1 VEESGKVIVLPF
13 VRSTKIENAVN
24 TLNVAVKHAETEVRE
39 DNIYNGYMNVT
50 NKLNN
55 LISNIHGESQ
65 LIELLAQNEKKSD
78 NTYLIKI
85 IDSIKQNCLK
95 LTKSLNY
102 IIELQKIKEKQFY
115 LCFGNANIVEIIDNI
130 VINTS
135 KIIKDKKIIFDTNV
149 EEKFM
154 SCDADEFQ
162 KAILIILSNA
172 IKFSTDKEV
181 LVNLNFCEN
190 IINITISFN
199 TKNNEILNAFIDKV
213 DNFNFNSFEDLPISF
228 YLCRSII
235 ELHEGNI
242 EIIVNG
248 DEVCFSIQLPCENTD
263 SIYYLFRNDKTHNNE
278 NLTEQIL
285 IEFSDLYDI

>member
-1 VEESGKVIVLPF
+1 MEDTGKVIVLPF
-13 VRSTKIENAVN
+13 VRSTKIENSVN
-24 TLNVAVKHAETEVRE
+24 ILNVAVKHAETEIPE
-39 DNIYNGYMNVT
+39 DNIYDGYMNIT

-65 LIELLAQNEKKSD
+65 LIELLTQNEKKSD

-102 IIELQKIKEKQFY
+102 IIELQRIKEKQFY
-115 LCFGNANIVEIIDNI
+115 LCFSNVNIVEVIDNI
-130 VINTS
+130 VINIS
-135 KIIKDKKIIFDTNV
+135 KNIKDKKIIFDTNV
-149 EEKFM
+149 EERFM
-154 SCDADEFQ
+154 SCDVDEFQ

-172 IKFSTDKEV
+172 IKFSSEKEV

-199 TKNNEILNAFIDKV
+199 AKNSKMLNYFIDKV
-213 DNFNFNSFEDLPISF
+213 DNFNFNSFEDLSISF

-242 EIIVNG
+242 DIIVNG

-263 SIYYLFRNDKTHNNE
+263 SIYYLFRNEKIHNNE
-278 NLTEQIL
+278 NLTKQIL